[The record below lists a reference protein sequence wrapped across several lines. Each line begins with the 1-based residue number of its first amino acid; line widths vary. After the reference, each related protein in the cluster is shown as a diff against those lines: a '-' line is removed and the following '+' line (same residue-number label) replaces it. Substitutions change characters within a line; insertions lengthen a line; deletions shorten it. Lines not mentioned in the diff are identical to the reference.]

1 MKISH
6 LLFCLVFCLCV
17 TITLR
22 AQDPGAQQDAEA
34 AREKILK
41 ASDEL
46 DNIQANSEST
56 RQAVDGMK
64 ADVVKLQADVASLQA
79 DNGALKQQV
88 ADLQAALDKS
98 EAAHAKERQ
107 VLLDSVAEMIAA
119 SKKSGTKSSA
129 KKKEATATTAAPIAA
144 VKPTDAETGPTPAA
158 VADSGDSTAAP
169 AALAAGDNS
178 APSAAP
184 VKTEKGYYHVVASG
198 ETLTLISNAYRQEGV
213 NVSVSDIQNANGLTD
228 KSILKVGQKLFIPK
242 PGT

>member
-1 MKISH
+1 VKISP
-6 LLFCLVFCLCV
+6 LLFSLVFCLSV
-17 TITLR
+17 TIVLR

-46 DNIQANSEST
+46 DNIEANSEST

-119 SKKSGTKSSA
+119 GKKSGTKSSA
-129 KKKEATATTAAPIAA
+129 KKKDSTATAAAPIAA
-144 VKPTDAETGPTPAA
+144 VKPPDAETGPTPAA

-169 AALAAGDNS
+169 AAGDNS
-178 APSAAP
+178 APSTAP

-198 ETLTLISNAYRQEGV
+198 ETLTLISNAYREEGV